1 MSIDPI
7 ANKAQCDETRD
18 GHSEEPPRI
27 ALRGDRALDTRRV
40 ACFGMSKGSNTGG
53 KQTSGLAPAAARLT
67 MFTDARQL
75 MHAINL
81 LI

>member
-1 MSIDPI
+1 MKPETAI
-7 ANKAQCDETRD
+7 AKNLPGSRFAAT
-18 GHSEEPPRI
+18 
-27 ALRGDRALDTRRV
+27 ALLDTRRV